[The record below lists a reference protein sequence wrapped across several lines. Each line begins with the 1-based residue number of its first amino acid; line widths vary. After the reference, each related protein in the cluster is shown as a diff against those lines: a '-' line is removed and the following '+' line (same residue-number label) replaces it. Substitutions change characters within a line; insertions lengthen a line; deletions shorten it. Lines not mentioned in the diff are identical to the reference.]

1 MEKIAGVKKGSR
13 DAFMQHAAI
22 QPWQPAV
29 SIRCSHLQA
38 RYMQLLQTRFDD
50 RESLTDYVKALA
62 PWAAG
67 GPSPIKGGR
76 PSAEEKLAGVDPIAY
91 ARTRNFGD
99 GKITR
104 LSPYIHHGIL
114 SLNEVR
120 NHALSRCSEPVQITK
135 FIQELAWRDF
145 WQRLLA
151 AHPEWAWDDIES
163 YKTGF
168 SAHDYADVL
177 PADIADG
184 NTGVACIDAFIK
196 ELTQTGYVHNH
207 ARMYLA
213 SYVVHF
219 RRVKWQAGAQWFL
232 HHLLDGDLASN
243 NLSWQWV
250 ASTFSHKPYL
260 FNLENVDKYFGRQVD
275 TSPLTNQPL
284 HASYE
289 TLQKRLF
296 PHLSRS
302 P

>member
-1 MEKIAGVKKGSR
+1 
-13 DAFMQHAAI
+13 
-22 QPWQPAV
+22 
-29 SIRCSHLQA
+29 
-38 RYMQLLQTRFDD
+38 MQLLQTQFEN
-50 RESLTDYVKALA
+50 RESLTEYVKALS
-62 PWAAG
+62 PWAEG
-67 GPSPIKGGR
+67 KPSPIQGGR
-76 PSAEEKLAGVDPIAY
+76 RSAENKLAKVDPVAY

-120 NHALSRCSEPVQITK
+120 NHALGRCGEPVQITK

-145 WQRLLA
+145 WQRILTS
-151 AHPEWAWDDIES
+151 HPAWAWDDIEP

-168 SAHDYADVL
+168 SAADYADKL

-184 NTGVACIDAFIK
+184 NTGVACIDAFIQ

-219 RRVKWQAGAQWFL
+219 RRVKWQVGAQWFL

-260 FNLENVDKYFGRQVD
+260 FNLENVGKYFGRQVD

-289 TLQKRLF
+289 TLQERLF
-296 PHLSRS
+296 PHVRTSL
-302 P
+302 